1 MPDTANKKRKRD
13 DQVVPT
19 KEQLE
24 QEYDELRALLPLP
37 EAPKKGKKGKG
48 KEHFLLK
55 GVQQDTGDRILA
67 IVGLRMQ
74 NFTDKKIA
82 EYLHTY
88 QPELVRLERNFPLV
102 FERAESYLL
111 KNASRKHN
119 VLVWGI
125 RHELTKYATRMIKVL
140 VDLAEDGGVK
150 ENIRHKAAVD
160 VLNLTIAGAARQT
173 YGGEEQ
179 RVRPTA
185 VQVVQNTFK
194 NDPDVSIEVE
204 AEEIEYVEEEHSNG

>member
-1 MPDTANKKRKRD
+1 VPETKKRKRD
-13 DQVVPT
+13 DLVDPT
-19 KEQLE
+19 PEQLE
-24 QEYDELRALLPLP
+24 KEYDEIRALLPLP
-37 EAPKKGKKGKG
+37 EAPKKAKQGKG

-55 GVQQDTGDRILA
+55 GVRQETGDRILS

-74 NFTDKKIA
+74 NFNDRKIA
-82 EYLHTY
+82 DFLHTF
-88 QPELVRLERNFPLV
+88 QPEIARLERDYPLV

-111 KNASRKHN
+111 KNAARKHN

-140 VDLAEDGGVK
+140 VELAEDGNTK

-160 VLNLTIAGAARQT
+160 VLNMVTSGSARQT

-179 RVRPTA
+179 QLRRGA
-185 VQVVQNTFK
+185 IQVVQNTFK
-194 NDPDVSIEVE
+194 NDPDVALEVE
-204 AEEIEYVEEEHSNG
+204 AEDVTYTESEDEG